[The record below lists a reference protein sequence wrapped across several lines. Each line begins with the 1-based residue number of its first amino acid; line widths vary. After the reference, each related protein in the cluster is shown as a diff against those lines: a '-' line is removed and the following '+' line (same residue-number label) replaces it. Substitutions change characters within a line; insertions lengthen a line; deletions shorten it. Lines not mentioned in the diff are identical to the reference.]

1 MIFESMEV
9 RQLDINDLLILGR
22 AGSLGRDRRC
32 FRLGGS
38 LYFGRTLGGLGSL
51 GGFLCFLGG
60 GRFPPPC
67 PSYREPPSCRERR
80 PRPPW
85 AGVSGASGAVPAS
98 ARLLGWSGRS
108 RFVRGFRL
116 LLGGSPL
123 RGLLLGHDF
132 REVKDR
138 HAGGFLLLGSVSGFV
153 LRGGA
158 SCAGASALSGAGA
171 SETDCSCLR
180 ACTPLASGW
189 AGAGSEPGPA
199 ASVTIFAFSSA
210 IHISAFLFDGMKKG
224 PDFLR
229 SNPACRDTSFLCP

>member
-1 MIFESMEV
+1 MA
-9 RQLDINDLLILGR
+9 GR
-22 AGSLGRDRRC
+22 GASAGI
-32 FRLGGS
+32 
-38 LYFGRTLGGLGSL
+38 
-51 GGFLCFLGG
+51 
-60 GRFPPPC
+60 
-67 PSYREPPSCRERR
+67 
-80 PRPPW
+80 
-85 AGVSGASGAVPAS
+85 AGVSGWAGAFTSVALLAGLGALGAFSAFLAGAGFRRLVLLTESLLLAGSGGLG
-98 ARLLGWSGRS
+98 LLGRASPALRGLFLLR
-108 RFVRGFRL
+108 RGFRL
-116 LLGGSPL
+116 PLGGGPL